1 LACQLWALKEG
12 GAEVTGLDDILHLAA
27 SGRTSI
33 PVNDETPK
41 ALYRAAGFRDCGTR
55 AVRVDILERLA
66 DLIRPAI
73 QYRPGVTVGEPP
85 AGTADG
91 DAFVPTITMTSLCGC
106 AGEDFASILK
116 SLGYVMERRTGPA
129 ITKELAKPA
138 SMEPISAVATEASVT
153 PAEVEASEPE
163 AVVETTPPEQAPVTE
178 IIAEVPEAAEPVM
191 VEVWRQHRQRP
202 HAPRHQRNRPQVQR
216 TGASGA
222 APADASADA
231 TKNDRPRHDRPR
243 HEREKRTGDD
253 QNRDQRKPRAEVSEE
268 RRGPRPPRR
277 DDKRN
282 DRRPQ
287 ENRGWQDPPKARAD
301 NKAPDPDSPFAKLLA
316 LKAEMESKGK
326 KG

>member
-1 LACQLWALKEG
+1 MGSEMC
-12 GAEVTGLDDILHLAA
+12 I
-27 SGRTSI
+27 
-33 PVNDETPK
+33 
-41 ALYRAAGFRDCGTR
+41 RDR
-55 AVRVDILERLA
+55 
-66 DLIRPAI
+66 
-73 QYRPGVTVGEPP
+73 YRPGVTVGEPP
-85 AGTADG
+85 AGAADG
-91 DAFVPTITMTSLCGC
+91 DAFVPTIAMTSLCGC

-138 SMEPISAVATEASVT
+138 SMEPISAAATEAAVA
-153 PAEVEASEPE
+153 PDDAEASEPE
-163 AVVETTPPEQAPVTE
+163 ALVETAPAEHVPVVEIV
-178 IIAEVPEAAEPVM
+178 AEVTEAAEPVM
-191 VEVWRQHRQRP
+191 IEVWRQHRQRP
-202 HAPRHQRNRPQVQR
+202 HAPRHQRNKPQAQRP
-216 TGASGA
+216 ASSGE

-231 TKNDRPRHDRPR
+231 SKNDRPKHDRPR

-253 QNRDQRKPRAEVSEE
+253 QNRDQRKPRAEGSDE